1 MNINIGI
8 KKNPYIKQVVKYIR
22 SGRSFRQCSEVL
34 KATKETTN
42 LGQIGCTNMS
52 KVIAYARYICAMAYQ
67 MIADMLKSVLG
78 VLHCFGWQE

>member
-1 MNINIGI
+1 M
-8 KKNPYIKQVVKYIR
+8 QFQLVVKYIR

-67 MIADMLKSVLG
+67 MIADILKSVWAFSIALDG
-78 VLHCFGWQE
+78 GNKSSTS